1 MEMNPKELVEALRR
15 CANGESEECPFT
27 ERGVCGCPEM
37 SADQIERDQ
46 KEIAELRAALE
57 KATEMAD
64 ALNKKCDLIT
74 KKLEQ
79 LSGAHS
85 VVGDSDD
92 AEGGLRMERLTF
104 EGNFCEI
111 ARCKEVK
118 CPYDTN
124 CSQKQV
130 WERLKQYE
138 DTKRTPEQIE
148 ALEAAIMGKA
158 VTQITEFEG
167 LPIARLRDLAVADKD
182 GRVVVLK
189 KENANE

>member
-104 EGNFCEI
+104 DGNFCEI

-118 CPYDTN
+118 CPYDTA

-130 WERLKQYE
+130 WERLKAYE
-138 DTKRTPEQIE
+138 D
-148 ALEAAIMGKA
+148 A
-158 VTQITEFEG
+158 G
-167 LPIARLRDLAVADKD
+167 LSPIACEESAKIEKGLSEGGYSISRMVELMCADKD